1 MKNAIIKSGL
11 SDSQIAKQAGVSQIT
26 VWSARRGL
34 YNKITRRQY
43 ALLETWAKPYC
54 KKKTFFDWLLRR

>member
-34 YNKITRRQY
+34 YKKITRRQF
-43 ALLETWAKPYC
+43 ALLEAWSKHY
-54 KKKTFFDWLLRR
+54 KKKSFWDWLLCR